1 MILQELCSYYDVLSA
16 DSESGVALRNY
27 SAAACSYAVT
37 LSASGEMK
45 GIIPLAEDKKK
56 LTLIVPEQK
65 TRTSKPSPYFLCD
78 NAKYFLGF
86 EWKKD
91 KEKNQVFL
99 PTEKYLQT
107 AYALHQEIAGDSGNK
122 PLQAVL
128 QFLKNRIEGI
138 PLDIEPDHPIYQRD
152 LIVFRY
158 EDEGYVHEIPEV
170 RTLWETYCSQDSA
183 DEIYGQCMIT
193 GAENQ
198 MIARIHTN
206 LKGISGGQ
214 ASGCSLVSFNKNSFE
229 SYGKS
234 QSYNAPISE
243 TAMFK
248 YTTALKYLLSKKEN
262 SLRLADTTVVFWAE
276 SKKEESFISYFLA
289 SESSGPDSVADK
301 NTEKEIAEILQNVR
315 DGKSVSGIANPESK
329 TCILGLS
336 PNMARLSVRFWYRNT
351 FRDFVLRM
359 AEHQENMR
367 VLNSKGEFRYVSISQ
382 ILRRIAPPGKEWW
395 TKVPASYE
403 RALFQAI
410 ISGAPYPMSV
420 YTGVLM
426 RIRAEAGDTFCV
438 DPVRVGYLKAVL
450 MRNYH
455 NEELS
460 VTLNQKSTD
469 TAYSLGRLFAVMESL
484 QEKANGVSTIRS
496 RYFAAASMSPK
507 KVFPSLLNL
516 SQHHIAK
523 YKMSGYLD
531 KMMES
536 ILSVISE
543 FPAHLSLEEQ
553 GRFVLGYYHQ
563 REYLYMKKEDKEKL
577 EA

>member
-65 TRTSKPSPYFLCD
+65 TRTSKPYPYFLCD
-78 NAKYFLGF
+78 KAKYFLGF

-128 QFLKNRIEGI
+128 QFLKNRIEAI
-138 PLDIEPDHPIYQRD
+138 PLDIEPDHPIYQGG

-170 RTLWETYCSQDSA
+170 RALWETYCSQDSA

-198 MIARIHTN
+198 KIARIHTN

-289 SESSGPDSVADK
+289 SESSGPDSTVDK

>member
-1 MILQELCSYYDVLSA
+1 MILQELCSYYDVLVS
-16 DSESGVALRNY
+16 DPESGVALRNY
-27 SAAACSYAVT
+27 SSVGCSYAIT
-37 LSASGEMK
+37 LSESGEMK

-56 LTLIVPEQK
+56 LTLVVPEQK
-65 TRTSKPSPYFLCD
+65 TRTSKSMPYFLCD
-78 NAKYFLGF
+78 KSKYFLGF

-91 KEKNQVFL
+91 KEKKSVFIS
-99 PTEKYLQT
+99 TEKFVQD
-107 AYALHQEIAGDSGNK
+107 AYVLHKEITGSSNSK
-122 PLQAVL
+122 PLNAVL
-128 QFLKNRIEGI
+128 NFLKNRAEGI
-138 PLDIEPDHPIYQRD
+138 PLDIDENHPVFQNGF
-152 LIVFRY
+152 IVFRY
-158 EDEGYVHEIPEV
+158 EGEYVHNFPEV
-170 RTLWETYCSQDSA
+170 RALWEKYNTESNA
-183 DEIYGQCMIT
+183 DETYGQCLIT
-193 GAENQ
+193 GEDNQ
-198 MIARIHTN
+198 KIARIHTN
-206 LKGISGGQ
+206 LKGIAGGQ

-248 YTTALKYLLSKKEN
+248 YTTALKHLLSKKEN
-262 SLRLADTTVVFWAE
+262 SLRLADTTVLFWAE
-276 SKKEESFISYFLA
+276 SRKEEEIISYFLNTD
-289 SESSGPDSVADK
+289 SQSGTTVEDTI
-301 NTEKEIAEILQNVR
+301 TEQEIADILRSVR
-315 DGKSVSGIANPESK
+315 DGKPVSGITNPDSK

-336 PNMARLSVRFWYRNT
+336 PNMARLSIRFWYQNT
-351 FRDFVLRM
+351 FREFVLRM

-367 VLNSKGEFRYVSISQ
+367 VLNSKGEGRYVSISQ

-403 RALFQAI
+403 QALFHAV
-410 ISGAPYPMSV
+410 ISGAPYPLSV

-426 RIRAEAGDTFCV
+426 RIRAEAGDDFCI
-438 DPVRVGYLKAVL
+438 DPVRTGYLKAVL

-455 NEELS
+455 NEELT

-469 TAYSLGRLFAVMESL
+469 TAYSLGRMFAVMESL
-484 QEKANGVSTIRS
+484 QEKANGTSTIRS

-553 GRFVLGYYHQ
+553 GKFVLGYYHQ

-577 EA
+577 EE